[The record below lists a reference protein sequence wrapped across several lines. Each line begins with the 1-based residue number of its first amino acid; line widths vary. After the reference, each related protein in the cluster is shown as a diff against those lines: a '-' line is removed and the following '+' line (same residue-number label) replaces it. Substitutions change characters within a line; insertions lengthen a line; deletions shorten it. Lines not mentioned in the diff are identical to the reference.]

1 MVQPAQPSSKFSI
14 TLRTKLAFST
24 AVILVIACLLLGW
37 LFIQQQVRSAAE
49 SLVQSGTLLAQ
60 HLARVGRFSIVAG
73 DTHRLN
79 ELIQEIL
86 AVSPVAYVAVVSAG
100 GELQAG
106 FGKDEWQHQ
115 FSAQPVGRRQFPVT
129 TLVQPRRLNADTS
142 EPLVSGIWLATDG
155 PHLRSTI
162 EFTPGELFSLMG
174 GSELP
179 IFYDMLVQ
187 VPRHFPATV
196 GDPALRLTLEERLD
210 TSESL
215 TALQRGAPSLVQV
228 GLSTSSLQRVLRRL
242 LWQAVLITLSTL
254 AGGLCIA
261 VLLARRITIPLQGLT
276 TAATKLAAGETVPTV
291 AIHTHDEIGTL
302 TQVFNAMA
310 STLQS
315 REHELREL
323 AHTLEDRV
331 EARTQE
337 LADANIKLRE
347 LDRRK
352 SIFVSTASH
361 ELRTPLTSMKVH
373 LANLRDGIDGAV
385 THDQRESLLRVE
397 ANLSRLQIL
406 IDELLD
412 LSQIEM
418 GQTTVRV
425 EPVVLGNVIAKT
437 VEDLHPFTS
446 ERGVRIVI
454 SLPSDLPS
462 VAADPDK
469 LRQIL
474 LNLLHNAV
482 KFTPLDT
489 IVDLTVR
496 RSDDEILISVRD
508 VGPGIAPED
517 VDKIFQPFYRAPTA
531 HKKTKGAGLGLAIAK
546 LLVELH
552 HGRLWV
558 ETEPNRGSCF
568 SFTLHSAIPAR
579 PTSTETVAPSP
590 SPHQNSLTLSTSY
603 GGEDLSGG

>member
-1 MVQPAQPSSKFSI
+1 MVDTDVEPAPSPPPFSI
-14 TLRTKLAFST
+14 TLRTKLVLST
-24 AVILVIACLLLGW
+24 AVILVVACLLLGW

-60 HLARVGRFSIVAG
+60 HLAGMGRFSIVAD
-73 DTHRLN
+73 DTHRLDQ
-79 ELIQEIL
+79 LIQEIL
-86 AVSPVAYVAVVSAG
+86 AVRPVAYVAVVSSR

-106 FGKDEWQHQ
+106 FGKDAWQRQ
-115 FSAQPVGRRQFPVT
+115 FSAQPVGPRQFSVT
-129 TLVQPRRLNADTS
+129 KLVQPSRLDADTN
-142 EPLVSGIWLATDG
+142 EPRVSGIWLTNDG
-155 PHLRSTI
+155 PVLRSNI

-179 IFYDMLVQ
+179 IFYDLLIQ
-187 VPRHFPATV
+187 VPRHSHATV
-196 GDPALRLTLEERLD
+196 WDPVLQLTLEERLD
-210 TSESL
+210 TPESP
-215 TALQRGAPSLVQV
+215 TALQPVTPSLVQV
-228 GLSTSSLQRVLRRL
+228 GLSTSNLQHILHRL

-254 AGGLCIA
+254 TGGVCIV

-276 TAATKLAAGETVPTV
+276 TAATKLADGETVPTV
-291 AIHTHDEIGTL
+291 AMRTNDEIGTL
-302 TQVFNAMA
+302 TQVFNTMA
-310 STLQS
+310 SRLQS

-331 EARTQE
+331 DARTQE
-337 LADANIKLRE
+337 LAAANAKLRE

-385 THDQRESLLRVE
+385 TDDQRRSLGRVE
-397 ANLSRLQIL
+397 ANLSRLRIL
-406 IDELLD
+406 IDDLLD

-418 GQTTVRV
+418 GQATVRL
-425 EPVVLGNVIAKT
+425 EPVSLGNVIAKT
-437 VEDLHPFTS
+437 IEDLHPFSS
-446 ERGVRIVI
+446 ERRVSIVT
-454 SLPSDLPS
+454 SLPSELPLVCADLE
-462 VAADPDK
+462 K

-482 KFTPLDT
+482 KFTPMDT
-489 IVDLTVR
+489 IVDLTVVR
-496 RSDDEILISVRD
+496 ISADEIRVSVRD

-517 VDKIFQPFYRAPTA
+517 VDKIFQPFYRAPTT

-568 SFTLHSAIPAR
+568 SFTLHSATPAR
-579 PTSTETVAPSP
+579 PATTVPIAPSP
-590 SPHQNSLTLSTSY
+590 SHHQIA
-603 GGEDLSGG
+603 

>member
-1 MVQPAQPSSKFSI
+1 MVDTDTAPVEPAPSRPPFSI
-14 TLRTKLAFST
+14 TLRTKLVLST
-24 AVILVIACLLLGW
+24 AVILVVACLLLGW

-60 HLARVGRFSIVAG
+60 HLAGMGRFSIVAG
-73 DTHRLN
+73 DTHRLDQ
-79 ELIQEIL
+79 LIQEIL
-86 AVSPVAYVAVVSAG
+86 AVRPVAYVAVVSSR

-106 FGKDEWQHQ
+106 FGKDAWQRQ
-115 FSAQPVGRRQFPVT
+115 FAPQPVGPRQFSVT
-129 TLVQPRRLNADTS
+129 KLVQHSRLDADTN
-142 EPLVSGIWLATDG
+142 EPLVSGIWLTNDG
-155 PHLRSTI
+155 PVLRSNI

-179 IFYDMLVQ
+179 IFYDLLIQ
-187 VPRHFPATV
+187 VPRHSHATV
-196 GDPALRLTLEERLD
+196 WDPVLQLTLEERLD
-210 TSESL
+210 TPESP
-215 TALQRGAPSLVQV
+215 TALQPVTPSLVQV
-228 GLSTSSLQRVLRRL
+228 GLSTSNLQHILRRL

-254 AGGLCIA
+254 TGGVCIV

-276 TAATKLAAGETVPTV
+276 TAATKLAEGETVPTV
-291 AIHTHDEIGTL
+291 AMYTNDEIGGL
-302 TQVFNAMA
+302 TQVFNTMA
-310 STLQS
+310 SRLQS

-331 EARTQE
+331 DARTQE
-337 LADANIKLRE
+337 LAAANAKLRE

-385 THDQRESLLRVE
+385 TDDQRRSLGRVE
-397 ANLSRLQIL
+397 ANLSRLRIL
-406 IDELLD
+406 IDDLLD

-418 GQTTVRV
+418 GQATVRL
-425 EPVVLGNVIAKT
+425 EPVSLGNVIAKT
-437 VEDLHPFTS
+437 IEDLHPFSS
-446 ERGVRIVI
+446 ERRVSIVT
-454 SLPSDLPS
+454 SLPSELPLVCADLE
-462 VAADPDK
+462 K

-482 KFTPLDT
+482 KFTPMDT
-489 IVDLTVR
+489 IVDLTVVR
-496 RSDDEILISVRD
+496 ISADEIRLSVRD
-508 VGPGIAPED
+508 VGPGIALED
-517 VDKIFQPFYRAPTA
+517 VDKIFQPFYRAPTT

-568 SFTLHSAIPAR
+568 SFTLHSATLAR
-579 PTSTETVAPSP
+579 PATTVTIAPSP
-590 SPHQNSLTLSTSY
+590 SHHQIA
-603 GGEDLSGG
+603 

>member
-1 MVQPAQPSSKFSI
+1 MVDTDVEPAPSPPPFSI
-14 TLRTKLAFST
+14 TLRTKLVLST
-24 AVILVIACLLLGW
+24 AVILVVACLLLGW

-60 HLARVGRFSIVAG
+60 HLAGMGRFSIVAD
-73 DTHRLN
+73 DTHRLDQ
-79 ELIQEIL
+79 LIQEIL
-86 AVSPVAYVAVVSAG
+86 AVRPVAYVAVVSSR

-106 FGKDEWQHQ
+106 FGKDAWQRQ
-115 FSAQPVGRRQFPVT
+115 FSAQPVGPRQFSVT
-129 TLVQPRRLNADTS
+129 KLVQPSRLDADTN
-142 EPLVSGIWLATDG
+142 EPLVSGIWLTNDG
-155 PHLRSTI
+155 PVLRSNI

-179 IFYDMLVQ
+179 IFYDLLIQ
-187 VPRHFPATV
+187 VPRHSHATV
-196 GDPALRLTLEERLD
+196 WDPVLQLTLEERLD
-210 TSESL
+210 TPESP
-215 TALQRGAPSLVQV
+215 TALQPVTPSLVQV
-228 GLSTSSLQRVLRRL
+228 GLSTSNLQHILHRL

-254 AGGLCIA
+254 TGGVCIV

-276 TAATKLAAGETVPTV
+276 TAATKLADGETVPTV
-291 AIHTHDEIGTL
+291 AMRTNDEIGTL
-302 TQVFNAMA
+302 TQVFNTMA
-310 STLQS
+310 SRLQS

-331 EARTQE
+331 DARTQE
-337 LADANIKLRE
+337 LAAANAKLRE

-385 THDQRESLLRVE
+385 TDDQRRSLGRVE
-397 ANLSRLQIL
+397 ANLSRLRIL
-406 IDELLD
+406 IDDLLD

-418 GQTTVRV
+418 GQATVRL
-425 EPVVLGNVIAKT
+425 EPVSLGNVIAKT
-437 VEDLHPFTS
+437 IEDLHPFSS
-446 ERGVRIVI
+446 ERRVSIVTA
-454 SLPSDLPS
+454 LPSELPLVCADLE
-462 VAADPDK
+462 K

-482 KFTPLDT
+482 KFTPMDT
-489 IVDLTVR
+489 IVDLTVVR
-496 RSDDEILISVRD
+496 ISADEIRVSVRD

-517 VDKIFQPFYRAPTA
+517 VDKIFQPFYRAPTT

-568 SFTLHSAIPAR
+568 LFTLHSATPAR
-579 PTSTETVAPSP
+579 PATTVTIAPSP
-590 SPHQNSLTLSTSY
+590 SHHQIA
-603 GGEDLSGG
+603 

>member
-1 MVQPAQPSSKFSI
+1 MVDTDVEPAPSPPPFSI
-14 TLRTKLAFST
+14 TLRTKLVLST
-24 AVILVIACLLLGW
+24 AVILVVACLLLGW

-60 HLARVGRFSIVAG
+60 HLAGMGRFSIVAD
-73 DTHRLN
+73 DTHRLDQ
-79 ELIQEIL
+79 LIQEIL
-86 AVSPVAYVAVVSAG
+86 AVRPVAYVAVVSSR

-106 FGKDEWQHQ
+106 FGKDAWQRQ
-115 FSAQPVGRRQFPVT
+115 FSAQPVGPRQFSVT
-129 TLVQPRRLNADTS
+129 KLVQPSRLDADTN
-142 EPLVSGIWLATDG
+142 EPLVSGIWLTNDG
-155 PHLRSTI
+155 PVLRSNI

-179 IFYDMLVQ
+179 IFYDLLIQ
-187 VPRHFPATV
+187 VPRHSHATV
-196 GDPALRLTLEERLD
+196 WDPVLQLTLEERLD
-210 TSESL
+210 TPESP
-215 TALQRGAPSLVQV
+215 TALQPVTPSLVQV
-228 GLSTSSLQRVLRRL
+228 GLSTSNLQHILHRL

-254 AGGLCIA
+254 TGGVCIV

-276 TAATKLAAGETVPTV
+276 TAATKLADGETVPTV
-291 AIHTHDEIGTL
+291 AMRTNDEIGTL
-302 TQVFNAMA
+302 TQVFNTMA
-310 STLQS
+310 SRLQS

-331 EARTQE
+331 DARTQE
-337 LADANIKLRE
+337 LAAANAKLRE

-385 THDQRESLLRVE
+385 TDDQRRSLGRVE
-397 ANLSRLQIL
+397 ANLSRLRIL
-406 IDELLD
+406 IDDLLD

-418 GQTTVRV
+418 GQATVRL
-425 EPVVLGNVIAKT
+425 EPVSLGNVIAKT
-437 VEDLHPFTS
+437 IEDLHPFSS
-446 ERGVRIVI
+446 ERRVSIVT
-454 SLPSDLPS
+454 SLPSELPLVCADLE
-462 VAADPDK
+462 K

-482 KFTPLDT
+482 KFTPMDT
-489 IVDLTVR
+489 IVDLTVVR
-496 RSDDEILISVRD
+496 ISADEIRVSVRD

-517 VDKIFQPFYRAPTA
+517 VDKIFQPFYRAPTT

-568 SFTLHSAIPAR
+568 SFTLHSATPAR
-579 PTSTETVAPSP
+579 PATTVPIAPSP
-590 SPHQNSLTLSTSY
+590 SHHQIA
-603 GGEDLSGG
+603 

>member
-1 MVQPAQPSSKFSI
+1 MVDTDTAPVEPAPSRPPFSI
-14 TLRTKLAFST
+14 TLRTKLVLST
-24 AVILVIACLLLGW
+24 AVILVVACLLLGW

-60 HLARVGRFSIVAG
+60 HLAGMGRFSIVAG
-73 DTHRLN
+73 DTHRLDQ
-79 ELIQEIL
+79 LIQEIL
-86 AVSPVAYVAVVSAG
+86 AVRPVAYVAVVSSR

-106 FGKDEWQHQ
+106 FGKDAWQRQ
-115 FSAQPVGRRQFPVT
+115 FAPQPVGPRQFSVT
-129 TLVQPRRLNADTS
+129 KLVQHSRLDADTN
-142 EPLVSGIWLATDG
+142 EPLVSGIWLTNDG
-155 PHLRSTI
+155 PVLRSNI

-179 IFYDMLVQ
+179 IFYDLLIQ
-187 VPRHFPATV
+187 VPRHSHATV
-196 GDPALRLTLEERLD
+196 WDPVLQLTLEERLD
-210 TSESL
+210 TPESP
-215 TALQRGAPSLVQV
+215 TALQPVTPSLVQV
-228 GLSTSSLQRVLRRL
+228 GLSTSNLQHILRRL

-254 AGGLCIA
+254 TGGVCIV

-276 TAATKLAAGETVPTV
+276 AAATKLAEGETVPTV
-291 AIHTHDEIGTL
+291 AMYTNDEIGAL
-302 TQVFNAMA
+302 TQVFNTMA
-310 STLQS
+310 SRLQS

-331 EARTQE
+331 DARTQE
-337 LADANIKLRE
+337 LAAANAKLRE

-385 THDQRESLLRVE
+385 TDDQRRSLGRVE
-397 ANLSRLQIL
+397 ANLSRLRIL
-406 IDELLD
+406 IDDLLD

-418 GQTTVRV
+418 GQATVRL
-425 EPVVLGNVIAKT
+425 EPVSLGNVIAKT
-437 VEDLHPFTS
+437 IEDLHPFSS
-446 ERGVRIVI
+446 ERRVSIVT
-454 SLPSDLPS
+454 SLPSELPLVCADLE
-462 VAADPDK
+462 K

-482 KFTPLDT
+482 KFTPMDT
-489 IVDLTVR
+489 IVDLTVVR
-496 RSDDEILISVRD
+496 ISADEIRLSVRD
-508 VGPGIAPED
+508 VGPGIALED
-517 VDKIFQPFYRAPTA
+517 VDKIFQPFYRAPTT

-568 SFTLHSAIPAR
+568 SFTLHSATLAR
-579 PTSTETVAPSP
+579 PATTVTIAPSP
-590 SPHQNSLTLSTSY
+590 SHHQIA
-603 GGEDLSGG
+603 